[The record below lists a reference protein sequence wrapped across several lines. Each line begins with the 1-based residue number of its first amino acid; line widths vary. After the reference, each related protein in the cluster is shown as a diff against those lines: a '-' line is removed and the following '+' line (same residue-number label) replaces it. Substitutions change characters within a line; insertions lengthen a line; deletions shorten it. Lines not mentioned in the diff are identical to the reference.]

1 MMRMLMML
9 AGTALMGAAW
19 ADNGGGQALTLY
31 QSGAA
36 LVADTQDLPL
46 DKGRQTLTL
55 ANLPDRL
62 RPETFWLAGDGIELL
77 GSRYRDGGDDRAAML
92 AALVGQTVTLR
103 RADGSGGDVTREATL
118 LSADGVPMVRV
129 DDRVEWLDAESP
141 WRLALSSVPDT
152 ALPAGALQL
161 DIRADQGGRQP
172 LEMLYQVDGM
182 SWRTEYVASLDE
194 NAEQL
199 TLRAQAVITN
209 NAGTDWRQAQLAL
222 IAGDVAR
229 QGGQPKA
236 MMMRSEAA
244 SAADGMQAEQAADYY
259 RYELDQPVTLADGE
273 QRSVL
278 LMPEQR
284 IEVEREYRF
293 DHGWQYLDSNRQRAH
308 AGVRVSFDNTLG
320 QPMPAGTIR
329 VYADGTAPLLIGE
342 AGIGNTPV
350 GAPVELTLGR
360 AFDITAERTTTD
372 TRRDGQA
379 REIEREL
386 VIENARSEPVTVRV
400 VESMPGDW
408 TMLSASA
415 DHEKVDAQRA
425 AWSLEVPAEGETR
438 LTYRVRYR

>member
-1 MMRMLMML
+1 MRMVTML
-9 AGTALMGAAW
+9 AGAALAGAAW
-19 ADNGGGQALTLY
+19 AQDGSRQALTLY

-36 LVADTQDLPL
+36 LVADTQELPL
-46 DKGRQTLTL
+46 EKGRQTLTL
-55 ANLPDRL
+55 ADLPDRI
-62 RPETFWLAGDGIELL
+62 RPETLWLAGDTIELL
-77 GSRYRDGGDDRAAML
+77 GTRYRDGVDARASAL
-92 AALVGQTVTLR
+92 AALVGKTVTLR

-118 LSADGVPMVRV
+118 LAADGVPMVRV
-129 DDRVEWLDAESP
+129 DGRVEWLDAESP
-141 WRLALSSVPDT
+141 WRLALDSVPDA
-152 ALPAGALQL
+152 ALLAGALQL
-161 DIRADQGGRQP
+161 DIRADGGGRQA
-172 LEMLYQVDGM
+172 LEMLYQVEGM
-182 SWRTEYVASLDE
+182 SWRTEYVASLDQ

-199 TLRAQAVITN
+199 TLRAQAVISN

-236 MMMRSEAA
+236 MMMRSESA
-244 SAADGMQAEQAADYY
+244 AADGMQAEQAADYY

-284 IEVEREYRF
+284 IEAEREYRF
-293 DHGWQYLDSNRQRAH
+293 ENGWQYLDGNRQRAH
-308 AGVRVSFDNTLG
+308 ASIRVGFENTLG

-329 VYADGTAPLLIGE
+329 VYGDRAPPMLIGE

-372 TRRDGQA
+372 TERDGQA

-386 VIENARSEPVTVRV
+386 VIENARAESVTVRV

-415 DHEKVDAQRA
+415 DHEKIDAQRA
-425 AWSLEVPAEGETR
+425 AWSLKVPAEGETR

>member
-1 MMRMLMML
+1 MRMVTML
-9 AGTALMGAAW
+9 AGAALAGAAW
-19 ADNGGGQALTLY
+19 AQDGSRQALTLY

-36 LVADTQDLPL
+36 LVADTHELPL
-46 DKGRQTLTL
+46 EKGRQTLTL
-55 ANLPDRL
+55 ADLPDRI
-62 RPETFWLAGDGIELL
+62 RPETLWLAGDAIELL
-77 GSRYRDGGDDRAAML
+77 GTRYRDGGDARVSAL
-92 AALVGQTVTLR
+92 AALVGKTVTLR

-118 LSADGVPMVRV
+118 LAADGVPMVRV

-141 WRLALSSVPDT
+141 WRLALDSVPET

-161 DIRADQGGRQP
+161 DIRADGGGRQA
-172 LEMLYQVDGM
+172 LEMLYQVEGM
-182 SWRTEYVASLDE
+182 SWRTEYVASLDQD
-194 NAEQL
+194 AEQL
-199 TLRAQAVITN
+199 TLRAQAVISN

-236 MMMRSEAA
+236 MMVRSESA
-244 SAADGMQAEQAADYY
+244 AADGMQAEQAADYY
-259 RYELDQPVTLADGE
+259 RYELDQPVTLVDGE

-293 DHGWQYLDSNRQRAH
+293 ENGWQYLDGNRQRAH
-308 AGVRVSFDNTLG
+308 AGIRVGFENTLG

-329 VYADGTAPLLIGE
+329 VYGDGTTPLLIGE

-350 GAPVELTLGR
+350 GAPVELELGR

-372 TRRDGQA
+372 TQRDGQA

-408 TMLSASA
+408 TMMSASA